1 MDSSVLYQINYDF
14 TQIFLVQD
22 TYVSIFRVLFTILL
36 LAITQLVVIIV
47 VAGISSLM
55 ERKVFAAVQRRQGP
69 AVVGFGGI
77 YQFISDGVKLL
88 LKEVISPYPSTY
100 ITFIIAPM
108 LVFVVAM
115 LGWVFIPND
124 FGYVFIDLEL
134 NALWS
139 FTFSSLGVYGL
150 ILAGWSSNS
159 KYSFLGSLRSAAQMV
174 SYEVALGFIV
184 ICVALVSGSYNFTKI
199 VLAQYHMWFLI
210 TLWPLGIAFYIS
222 ILAETNRAPF
232 DLPEAEAE
240 LVAGYNLEYSAIPFA
255 LFFLGEYSSMSLMS
269 AIFILFFLGWWF
281 LFPNYF
287 IMIPKYFLFVFE
299 NFYKVFI
306 SGASILFEKTE
317 FIMMAILELFYN
329 LVSILSSFGSFI
341 LAVKIMLSIVLFV
354 LIRASYPRYRYD
366 HLMSIG
372 WKLLLPLTLG
382 LVIIIAGIL
391 KWFDGL
397 PLNEFEILLD
407 GARNSSFFS
416 N

>member
-269 AIFILFFLGWWF
+269 AIFILFFLGGWF